1 MENYYSQHRGGFL
14 YLAHVIT
21 ALFRTYSLLRRKPY
35 SSFLTNEA
43 KERPFRIIK
52 IGLRRDREELFQ
64 RISKRVDEMMRDGLL
79 EEVKHLYPFRKENSL
94 NTVGY
99 KELFQYLDGE
109 WSLETAVE
117 KIKRNTRVYAKK
129 QMTWFKRDESIRW
142 FHPDQQQE
150 IIQAIE
156 TEKG

>member
-1 MENYYSQHRGGFL
+1 
-14 YLAHVIT
+14 
-21 ALFRTYSLLRRKPY
+21 
-35 SSFLTNEA
+35 
-43 KERPFRIIK
+43 
-52 IGLRRDREELFQ
+52 
-64 RISKRVDEMMRDGLL
+64 MMRDGLL

-156 TEKG
+156 AEKG